1 MRLRDQVIGVLNLFR
16 AARRAFDPANVRIGQ
31 ALADVATIIMLHDRG
46 TRRSDALNEHLQPAL
61 NSRSSSSRPRAGSPS
76 GSAWT

>member
-16 AARRAFDPANVRIGQ
+16 AARRAFDPAHVRIGQ

-46 TRRSDALNEHLQPAL
+46 TRCSDALNEHLQP
-61 NSRSSSSRPRAGSPS
+61 R
-76 GSAWT
+76 